1 MKIAFVIAS
10 LIVIFSISSVFEN
23 ESAGFEDQDSNDEIR
38 FSGFI
43 GPLINC
49 ETFSYEIPITVR
61 SQSSVPIIIEII
73 DPEGNVAGR
82 DEFKSDNYERNRI
95 IEMNWGK
102 DGRYLIQVHFKGEIY
117 QEDFSYNKRSPEN
130 YQGHRMSCLRQEYV
144 ESIRNETWEWFN
156 FLTNPNH
163 DGFEKNVKI
172 TEELIR
178 DSDAKHFINFVSE
191 KEVNATISGTKQVN
205 DLNAILD
212 VIQELYVIL
221 PELIEQRVISIFQD
235 GEERL
240 INNPDIT
247 LDEKTE
253 LIFELRKLRDNSI
266 VEQKNYA
273 IKYVDSLTTIYKIA
287 KERQEQIELQKQLNE
302 IVEQKQKEEIERIAK
317 EKESIKQEI
326 LSQKQSKVPE
336 WVKNNVKWWS
346 ENQIDDETFVSGI
359 QFLMKEKIV
368 NIPDLPEQASEKAR
382 LSFVDESKDTQSYI
396 DRYNNEPDYKDWFD
410 ENYPDY
416 TIYEAV
422 GATEPVPR
430 WIKNIADWWS
440 QGLITEDEYI
450 KGIEFLVEKRILKV
464 N

>member
-1 MKIAFVIAS
+1 MKIAFGIAS
-10 LIVIFSISSVFEN
+10 LIVIFFISYVFGN

-73 DPEGNVAGR
+73 DPDGNVAGR

-102 DGRYLIQVHFKGEIY
+102 DGRYLIQVHYKGEIY
-117 QEDFSYNKRSPEN
+117 QEDFSHSITPETFE
-130 YQGHRMSCLRQEYV
+130 GHRMGCLKEQYIKSV
-144 ESIRNETWEWFN
+144 KETTWTWFN
-156 FLTNPNH
+156 WPDHTQ
-163 DGFEKNVKI
+163 DGFDKNIK
-172 TEELIR
+172 TAEELIR
-178 DSDAKHFINFVSE
+178 ESNEPFWLSFVSGE
-191 KEVNATISGTKQVN
+191 NINNMIQGEPPIHDTSTSFSKRNELKS
-205 DLNAILD
+205 ILFNG
-212 VIQELYVIL
+212 
-221 PELIEQRVISIFQD
+221 IEQKVIKIFQD
-235 GEERL
+235 SENKL
-240 INNPDIT
+240 LNIQFIS
-247 LDEKTE
+247 LDQKTD
-253 LIFELRKLRDNSI
+253 LIFELRAERDQQVIN
-266 VEQKNYA
+266 QKAYA
-273 IKYVDSLTTIYKIA
+273 EKYVENLYRLYASVKASQDYM
-287 KERQEQIELQKQLNE
+287 EQYIELVNQINLQE
-302 IVEQKQKEEIERIAK
+302 KEKELQIAK

-326 LSQKQSKVPE
+326 LSQKQSKIPE

-368 NIPDLPEQASEKAR
+368 NIPNLPEQASEKAR

-422 GATEPVPR
+422 GVTEPVPR
-430 WIKNIADWWS
+430 WIKNNADWWS
-440 QGLITEDEYI
+440 QGLITEDDFI